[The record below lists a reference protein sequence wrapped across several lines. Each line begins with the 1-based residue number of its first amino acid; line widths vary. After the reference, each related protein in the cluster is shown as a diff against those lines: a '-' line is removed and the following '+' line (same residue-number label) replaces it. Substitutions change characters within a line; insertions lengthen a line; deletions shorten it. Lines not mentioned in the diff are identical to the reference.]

1 MDANTKNIKLQ
12 YFMKDNFN
20 LIQMITYCKVFYYLQ
35 LVEK

>member
-20 LIQMITYCKVFYYLQ
+20 LIWMITYSKVFYYLQ
-35 LVEK
+35 LVER